1 MPLCSM
7 SVRKMTSRFRWLAGL
22 LTALVLMLG
31 VSGCN
36 YVVLLGYLIGGPP
49 SIEPDF
55 DSLTGKS
62 MTDKGVVVA
71 VACFAPKEVLYDF
84 SRVDREV
91 ARFVSHRLNSHK
103 IKVIQ
108 PDVVQQWID
117 ENPDYDEPEEIG
129 LGLGATH
136 LVYIDLTQFTI
147 FEENSQEL
155 YRGRSESFVTVY
167 ELDKESGT
175 GEQIYS
181 KELISRFPLAVPR
194 SAQEVSRPA
203 FLMQYLT
210 RLSEEIGRLFYEHYT
225 GDDMSDAA

>member
-1 MPLCSM
+1 MPLCWS
-7 SVRKMTSRFRWLAGL
+7 SSTRVSSQFRWLAGL
-22 LTALVLMLG
+22 LTALALTVG
-31 VSGCN
+31 ISGCN

-55 DSLTGKS
+55 DALTGKS
-62 MTDKGVVVA
+62 MTDKKVVVA
-71 VACFAPKEVLYDF
+71 VACFAPKEVRYDF
-84 SRVDREV
+84 SNVDREV
-91 ARFVSHRLNSHK
+91 ARFVSHRLHSHK

-117 ENPDYDEPEEIG
+117 ENHDYDEPEEIG
-129 LGLGATH
+129 AGVGATH

-147 FEENSQEL
+147 FEENSQDL

-167 ELDKESGT
+167 EIDKETGA

-210 RLSEEIGRLFYEHYT
+210 RLSEEIGRLFYEHYN